1 MVVPKTVNGITIQW
15 LCRRHSTAYQS
26 KLNVYAEHI
35 QRHKH
40 PKLNVYGEHIERRNH
55 LNRMFMPKTLNG
67 ITIKVEWLC
76 RRDSQRHNHPIVRP
90 KTVKGIT
97 TKVEWLC
104 RDTVNAITIQ
114 WLCRRHSMA

>member
-67 ITIKVEWLC
+67 ITIKE
-76 RRDSQRHNHPIVRP
+76 
-90 KTVKGIT
+90 
-97 TKVEWLC
+97 
-104 RDTVNAITIQ
+104 TVNAITIQ
-114 WLCRRHSMA
+114 WLGRRQSKA